1 MKFFIAT
8 KNKHKL
14 VEFRRILLPLGI
26 DIIGEDDLDF
36 ELEDVEETGT
46 TFEENA
52 LLKASAACRET
63 GYPAFADDS
72 GLCVDALDGAPGVF
86 SARYCGRH
94 GDDAANNRKLLAE
107 LDGVPYEQ
115 RTARYVAAIACVFP
129 DGRNFVVRG
138 TCEGHIDFEEH
149 GGNGFGYDPM
159 FISEIGCFG
168 EVSAEEKDSISHR
181 ARALLK
187 VKEELKNYIGEE

>member
-26 DIIGEDDLDF
+26 DIIGEDDLDY

-52 LLKASAACRET
+52 LLKATAACRET

-159 FISEIGCFG
+159 FISELGCFG

-187 VKEELKNYIGEE
+187 VKEELKKYICEE

>member
-1 MKFFIAT
+1 MKFFVAT

-14 VEFRRILLPLGI
+14 IEFRRMLEPLGI
-26 DIIGEDDLDF
+26 ELVGEDSLK
-36 ELEDVEETGT
+36 EPLSEVEETGT

-52 LLKASAACRET
+52 IIKASAAAKET
-63 GYPAFADDS
+63 GMVSFADDS
-72 GLCVDALDGAPGVF
+72 GLCVDALDGAPGVY
-86 SARYCGRH
+86 SARYCGVH
-94 GDDAANNRKLLAE
+94 GDDAANNRKLLEE

-129 DGRNFVVRG
+129 DGRSFVVKG

-149 GGNGFGYDPM
+149 GNNGFGYDPM

-168 EVSAEEKDSISHR
+168 EVSSEEKDAISHR
-181 ARALLK
+181 GKALIK
-187 VKEELKNYIGEE
+187 FREELVKYISEE

>member
-8 KNKHKL
+8 KNSHKL
-14 VEFRRILLPLGI
+14 AEFKRMLLPLGI
-26 DIIGEDDLDF
+26 EVISEAQLKHPLP
-36 ELEDVEETGT
+36 EVEETGT

-52 LLKASAACRET
+52 LIKASAACRET
-63 GYPAFADDS
+63 KMVSFADDS

-94 GDDAANNRKLLAE
+94 GDDAANNRKLLSE
-107 LDGVPYEQ
+107 LGSVPYEQ

-149 GGNGFGYDPM
+149 GSNGFGYDPL
-159 FISEIGCFG
+159 FISEIGSFG
-168 EVSAEEKDSISHR
+168 EVSADAKDAISHR
-181 ARALLK
+181 GKALLK
-187 VKEELKNYIGEE
+187 FREELKKYICEE